1 MPTAPTHPT
10 IAEVAKDPIALNTFL
25 GTFTHVGNVLDLC
38 AVAVPAGMYSAASGD
53 GAMLPFSVTL
63 LAGERR
69 DADVLGWAEEF
80 EDVMVAKEGRARL

>member
-1 MPTAPTHPT
+1 
-10 IAEVAKDPIALNTFL
+10 
-25 GTFTHVGNVLDLC
+25 
-38 AVAVPAGMYSAASGD
+38 MYSAASG
-53 GAMLPFSVTL
+53 GGVMLPFSVTL